1 MFIFNQIGA
10 DIQRKSKKDKKNKD
24 KGDLPIGSISEA

>member
-10 DIQRKSKKDKKNKD
+10 DIQRKSKRDKKNKD
-24 KGDLPIGSISEA
+24 KDGLPPGSISEA